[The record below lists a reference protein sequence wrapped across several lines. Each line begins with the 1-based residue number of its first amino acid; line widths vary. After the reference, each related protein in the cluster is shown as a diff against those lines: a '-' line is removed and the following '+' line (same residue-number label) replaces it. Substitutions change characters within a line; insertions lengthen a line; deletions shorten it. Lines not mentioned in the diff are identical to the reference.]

1 MYSLSEILQ
10 GGFSMKKMSK
20 RLVIIALLIG
30 VGCISSTY
38 ASILHSIKSEEV
50 ITKGATH
57 INEKLLTDKGWRNVN
72 ILKIDLADSNIL
84 VKPMESATGLERQN
98 ILQMVQE
105 SGAVAG
111 VNADYF
117 DMGSTNSPSLGMLI
131 ENGNLLHAYNSS
143 FSSLGINKNMATFMI
158 DQSNLPSMA
167 YYGVKVNISA
177 DGILVGEAG
186 TKNIV
191 PTSVKKPVILD
202 RKYYETTNDIVVKH
216 PTLYTIVV
224 ENGQVTYHSQ
234 SGESVTIPDNGYVIL
249 VPEDTA
255 NMYYTSLPIG
265 ALVSIDETLY
275 LNNGLT
281 TAVSNMKLGIGGSG
295 IIMKNGEAYTGGAHA
310 VTPTADVAR
319 TVVASVKGT
328 NEILLVTVDKT
339 SEYVGINQSELIELL
354 KRYNVQDAMY
364 FDGGGST
371 TFVAR
376 NEGELSPSL
385 QNHPTGGEQRK
396 VINGVG
402 VYSAS
407 QTGNLANLKIM
418 PTSLDAFVGETVS
431 FTVKGTDENNNPVPI
446 DASEVTYTL
455 ASGEGHFSGN
465 IFTPTKAGSSLVV
478 ASCKGVEVGIE
489 LNVEEA
495 PKGLQIEPSLLQ
507 IDANSTKSFQVY
519 GINSKG
525 NKVPLSS
532 DKLTWTSHEPSIS
545 VSQGMVSSQGECI
558 GKITA
563 DYKGIKSEAGVVV
576 GKTTIAVDSLETNS
590 AKWGGDTNEVKGS
603 VFPCDNPVY
612 EGSRSLKMTYTF
624 SASTNKQVA
633 YTVFD
638 IPIPVRE
645 DASRVN
651 MWLYGKGQG
660 HAAKIEMVDNT
671 GKTYYL
677 KLTDNIN
684 FSGWKFVSAIIPDE
698 AVLPA
703 KVTKFYT
710 YANVVNE
717 KLTTAVYIDHISVTR
732 GFRNSAG
739 IAARADYLFDPFYKE
754 SLGAPIGNQY
764 IINVVGATRSD
775 SMLLNSES
783 ISDMSKKLAEGASVV
798 VKASTKNSQLSLN
811 TSQYTYANT
820 YEDATYKN
828 TKIIMIGTGSGGI
841 RTTDTAG
848 WSKAKASIESSSE
861 AKNIILIMSLNPLTQ
876 FSDAKEGKAF
886 HDYLVET
893 KKQTGQNIFV
903 VYAGGKEPEVRIEE
917 GIRYIRTNGIDVTT
931 DSYKEGS
938 FIKFKMDGDAVYYT
952 IEKLK

>member
-1 MYSLSEILQ
+1 
-10 GGFSMKKMSK
+10 MKKMSK
-20 RLVIIALLIG
+20 RLAVIALLVG
-30 VGCISSTY
+30 VGAVNSTY
-38 ASILHSIKSEEV
+38 ASILHDIKSEEV

-72 ILKIDLADSNIL
+72 ILKVDLSDSNIL

-98 ILQMVQE
+98 ILQMVE
-105 SGAVAG
+105 SSGAVAG

-117 DMGSTNSPSLGMLI
+117 DMGSTSSPSLGMLI
-131 ENGNLLHAYNSS
+131 EDGSLLHAYNSS

-167 YYGVKVNISA
+167 YYGVNVTISTEA
-177 DGILVGEAG
+177 AVVGEAV

-191 PTSVKKPVILD
+191 PTSVKRPVVLD
-202 RKYYETTNDIVVKH
+202 RKYYETTDTIIAKH

-224 ENGQVTYHSQ
+224 ENDQVTYQSQ
-234 SGESVTIPDNGYVIL
+234 SGESVAIPDDGYVIL
-249 VPEDTA
+249 VPEAEA
-255 NMYYTSLPIG
+255 NSYYTSLPIG
-265 ALVSIDETLY
+265 SVVSIDETLY
-275 LNNGLT
+275 LNDGLT

-295 IIMKNGEAYTGGAHA
+295 IIIKNGEAYTGSAHA
-310 VTPTADVAR
+310 VTPQADVAR
-319 TVVASVKGT
+319 TVVATVKGT

-354 KRYNVQDAMY
+354 KRYDVQDAMY

-376 NEGELSPSL
+376 NEGELAPSL

-407 QTGNLANLKIM
+407 QTGKLAHLKIT
-418 PTSLDAFVGETVS
+418 PTSTDAFVGETVS
-431 FTVKGTDENNNPVPI
+431 FTAKGTDENNNPVPI
-446 DASEVTYTL
+446 EVSEVTYSL
-455 ASGEGHFSGN
+455 ASGQGDFSGN
-465 IFTPTKAGSSLVV
+465 IFTPTKAGSSLIV
-478 ASCKGVEVGIE
+478 ATCQGVEVGIE

-495 PKGLQIEPSLLQ
+495 PKGLQIEPSLMQ
-507 IDANSTKSFQVY
+507 IDTNSTKSFQVY

-525 NKVPLSS
+525 NKVPLTS
-532 DKLTWTSHEPSIS
+532 DTVTWTSEQSSIS
-545 VSQGMVSSQGECI
+545 VNNGMVSSQGECI
-558 GKITA
+558 GKVTA

-603 VFPCDNPVY
+603 VFPCDKPVY

-624 SASTNKQVA
+624 SASSNKQVA
-633 YTVFD
+633 YTIFD
-638 IPIPVRE
+638 TPIPVRE
-645 DASRVN
+645 DASSVN
-651 MWLYGKGQG
+651 MWLYGKEQG
-660 HAAKIEMVDNT
+660 HAAKIELVDST

-684 FSGWKFVSAIIPDE
+684 FSGWKFVSATIPEE

-710 YANVVNE
+710 YADVVNE

-754 SLGAPIGNQY
+754 SLGAPIGSQY
-764 IINVVGATRSD
+764 IINVIGATRSD
-775 SMLLNSES
+775 SMLLNSDS
-783 ISDMSKKLAEGASVV
+783 ISAMSKKLDEGASVV

-811 TSQYTYANT
+811 ASSQYTYANT
-820 YEDATYKN
+820 YEEADYKN
-828 TKIIMIGTGSGGI
+828 TKMIMLGTDLGGI
-841 RTTDTAG
+841 RATDTSG
-848 WSKAKASIESSSE
+848 WSKVKASIENSSS
-861 AKNIILIMSLNPLTQ
+861 AKNIILVMSLNPLTQ

-886 HDYLVET
+886 HDYLVEI
-893 KKQTGQNIFV
+893 KKQTRQNIFV

-917 GIRYIRTNGIDVTT
+917 GIRYIRTNGINVTT
-931 DSYKEGS
+931 DSYQEGS
-938 FIKFKMDGDAVYYT
+938 FIKFKMDGDLVYYT

>member
-1 MYSLSEILQ
+1 MYSLSEDLS
-10 GGFSMKKMSK
+10 GGIFMKKMSR
-20 RLVIIALLIG
+20 RLVIAALLIG
-30 VGCISSTY
+30 VGCMSRVQ

-72 ILKIDLADSNIL
+72 ILKVDLSDSNIL

-98 ILQMVQE
+98 ILQMVE
-105 SGAVAG
+105 SSGAVAG

-117 DMGSTNSPSLGMLI
+117 DMGSSNSPSLGMLI
-131 ENGNLLHAYNSS
+131 EDGSLLHAYNSS

-167 YYGVKVNISA
+167 YYGVNVTISTEA
-177 DGILVGEAG
+177 GVVGEAV

-191 PTSVKKPVILD
+191 PTSVKRPVVLD
-202 RKYYETTNDIVVKH
+202 RKYYETTNNIIAKH

-224 ENGQVTYHSQ
+224 ENGQVTYQSH
-234 SGESVTIPDNGYVIL
+234 SGESVEIPDNGYVIL
-249 VPEDTA
+249 VPEADA
-255 NMYYTSLPIG
+255 NLYYTTLPIG
-265 ALVSIDETLY
+265 ALVSIDEMLY
-275 LNNGLT
+275 LNDGLT

-295 IIMKNGEAYTGGAHA
+295 IIMENGEAYTGSAHA
-310 VTPTADVAR
+310 VTPKANVAR

-328 NEILLVTVDKT
+328 NEILLVTVDKS

-354 KRYNVQDAMY
+354 KRYDVQDAMY

-376 NEGELSPSL
+376 NEGELAPSL
-385 QNHPTGGEQRK
+385 QNHPTGGGQRK

-407 QTGNLANLKIM
+407 QTGKLAHLKIT
-418 PTSLDAFVGETVS
+418 PTSTDAFVGETVS
-431 FTVKGTDENNNPVPI
+431 FTAKGTDENSNPVSI
-446 DASEVTYTL
+446 DASEVTYSL
-455 ASGEGHFSGN
+455 ASGGGHFSRN
-465 IFTPTKAGSSLVV
+465 IFTPTQAGSSLVV
-478 ASCKGVEVGIE
+478 ANCQGVEVGIE

-495 PKGLQIEPSLLQ
+495 PKGLQIEPSLMQ

-525 NKVPLSS
+525 NKVPLSGEGV
-532 DKLTWTSHEPSIS
+532 TWTSSQPSIS
-545 VSQGMVSSQGECI
+545 VNNGMVSSQGECI
-558 GKITA
+558 GKVTA

-603 VFPCDNPVY
+603 VFPCDKPVY

-624 SASTNKQVA
+624 SASSNKQVA

-638 IPIPVRE
+638 TPIPVRE
-645 DASRVN
+645 DASSVN
-651 MWLYGKGQG
+651 MWLYGKEQG
-660 HAAKIEMVDNT
+660 HAAKIELVDST

-684 FSGWKFVSAIIPDE
+684 FSGWKFVSATIPE
-698 AVLPA
+698 EVVLPA

-739 IAARADYLFDPFYKE
+739 IAARADYLFDPLYKE

-775 SMLLNSES
+775 SMLLNSDS
-783 ISDMSKKLAEGASVV
+783 ISAMSKKLDEGASVV

-811 TSQYTYANT
+811 GTQYTYENT
-820 YEDATYKN
+820 YQDATYKD
-828 TKIIMIGTGSGGI
+828 TKIIIVGTDLGGI
-841 RTTDTAG
+841 RATDTSG

-861 AKNIILIMSLNPLTQ
+861 AKNIIIVMSLNPLTQ

-886 HDYLVET
+886 HDYLVEI
-893 KKQTGQNIFV
+893 KKQTRQNIFV

-917 GIRYIRTNGIDVTT
+917 GIRYIRTNGINVTT
-931 DSYKEGS
+931 DSYQEGS
-938 FIKFKMDGDAVYYT
+938 FIKFKMDGDSVYYT